1 MTASIAALRL
11 YNQHIRQQSLTTPSS
26 IVAWLGAVQA
36 QDYHNA
42 KWAVGLRLV
51 NGTDALVE
59 QAMHAGDI
67 IRTHV
72 LRPTWHFVA
81 PADLRWMLQLSAPQ
95 IKTQAG
101 SRQRE
106 LGLDAETLRKSTDT
120 IARTLE
126 GGKHLTR
133 EELFQALE
141 QAGIAVDAHRIVH
154 FMMQAELD
162 AVVCSGAR
170 RGKEQTYALL
180 DERVAPAPMPAREE
194 QLARLARRYFFSH
207 APATLQDFT
216 WWSGLKAGD
225 AREALGM
232 IQSELKSF
240 PLNQLT
246 YWMPKENELPK
257 SAGKSAFLLPAFD
270 EFLISYKERG
280 ASLDPVHAPKAM
292 TVNGIFKPIVV
303 VNGRV
308 AGIWTK
314 SEKRQSM
321 DVQPELFAGLSA
333 EETSAIK
340 RAAEHFSR
348 YTGKAVNLLPG

>member
-11 YNQHIRQQSLTTPSS
+11 HNQHIRQQSLTAPRAV
-26 IVAWLGAVQA
+26 VAWHGAVQA
-36 QDYHNA
+36 QDYNNA
-42 KWAVGLRLV
+42 KWAVGLRLL
-51 NGTDALVE
+51 NGTDDLVE
-59 QAMHAGDI
+59 QAMNAGDI

-95 IKTQAG
+95 IKTQSG

-106 LGLDAETLRKSTDT
+106 LGLDAETLKKSNDV

-133 EELFQALE
+133 EELFRALE
-141 QAGIAVDAHRIVH
+141 QSGIAVDAHRIVH
-154 FMMQAELD
+154 IMMHAELD

-180 DERVAPAPMPAREE
+180 DERVAPAPMPARTE
-194 QLARLARRYFFSH
+194 QLALLARRYFFSH

-225 AREALGM
+225 ARAALDM

-240 PLNQLT
+240 LYHQLT
-246 YWMPKENELPK
+246 YWMPKENELPA
-257 SAGKSAFLLPAFD
+257 SADKGAFLLPAFD

-280 ASLDPVHAPKAM
+280 ASLDPVHTPKAL
-292 TVNGIFKPIVV
+292 TVNGIFKPVV
-303 VNGRV
+303 VVGGRV
-308 AGIWTK
+308 AGIWAKT
-314 SEKRQSM
+314 EKRQS
-321 DVQPELFAGLSA
+321 VHIQPELFADLSR
-333 EETSAIK
+333 EETQALE
-340 RAAEHFSR
+340 RAAAHFSR
-348 YTGKAVNLLPG
+348 YTGKDVSLLPG